1 MSSKMLEITSTL
13 QTWGAL
19 SHLFL
24 SSVCCTFDMHYLLET
39 MMVLMVMIMDD
50 VGDDDDG
57 G

>member
-13 QTWGAL
+13 QTRGAF

-24 SSVCCTFDMHYLLET
+24 SSVCCAFDMHYLLET

-50 VGDDDDG
+50 VGGDDNG
-57 G
+57 